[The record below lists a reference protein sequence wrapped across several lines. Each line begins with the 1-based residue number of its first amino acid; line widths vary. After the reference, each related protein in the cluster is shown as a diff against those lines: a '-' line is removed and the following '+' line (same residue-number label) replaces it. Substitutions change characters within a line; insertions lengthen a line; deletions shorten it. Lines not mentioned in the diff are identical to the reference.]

1 LQSDNGVVMARPK
14 KDPEIMRSRILDVAE
29 GLFSRNGYDETAVSD
44 IVGRMGVAQ
53 GTFYYYFASKED
65 CLDALVARLLDAE
78 HETLDELVDRVDIPA
93 PKKLLAAY
101 DLRIQRRV
109 AHRVM
114 DYLHL
119 EENAKLHYKMS
130 RKRFTDLLPLFTSLV
145 EEGVEQGHFHTDH
158 PEATAAGILL
168 LNEMVEMLDRTPES
182 FGIRP
187 DIIGPLQEQM
197 ERLLG
202 ADPGTL
208 DGFADLWEGL
218 HEEQ

>member
-1 LQSDNGVVMARPK
+1 MARPK
-14 KDPEIMRSRILDVAE
+14 KDPEIMRGRILEVAE
-29 GLFSRNGYDETAVSD
+29 ELFSRNGFDETAVSD
-44 IVGRMGVAQ
+44 IVGEMGVAQ
-53 GTFYYYFASKED
+53 GTFYYYFGSKEE
-65 CLDALVARLLDAE
+65 CLDSLVARLLDAE
-78 HETLDELVDRVDIPA
+78 HETLEELVERSDIPA
-93 PKKLLAAY
+93 PEKLLAAY

-109 AHRVM
+109 EHRVM

-130 RKRFTDLLPLFTSLV
+130 RKRFTDLLPHFTSLV
-145 EEGVEQGHFHTDH
+145 EEGVEQGHFKTDQ

-208 DGFADLWEGL
+208 DGFADLWKGL

>member
-1 LQSDNGVVMARPK
+1 MARPK
-14 KDPEIMRSRILDVAE
+14 KDPEVMRGRILDVAE
-29 GLFSRNGYDETAVSD
+29 EMFSKNGYDETAVSD
-44 IVGRMGVAQ
+44 IVREMGVAQ
-53 GTFYYYFASKED
+53 GTFYYYFGSKED
-65 CLDALVARLLDAE
+65 CLDALVGRLLEAE
-78 HETLDELVDRVDIPA
+78 RDTLEAVVDRTDAGSPE
-93 PKKLLAAY
+93 KLLAAY
-101 DLRIQRRV
+101 ELRIRRRV
-109 AHRVM
+109 EHRVM

-130 RKRFTDLLPLFTSLV
+130 RERFAEFLPLFTRLV
-145 EEGVEQGHFHTDH
+145 EEGVEEGHFRTDH
-158 PEATAAGILL
+158 PEATAAGILM

-208 DGFADLWEGL
+208 DGFSDLWEGL